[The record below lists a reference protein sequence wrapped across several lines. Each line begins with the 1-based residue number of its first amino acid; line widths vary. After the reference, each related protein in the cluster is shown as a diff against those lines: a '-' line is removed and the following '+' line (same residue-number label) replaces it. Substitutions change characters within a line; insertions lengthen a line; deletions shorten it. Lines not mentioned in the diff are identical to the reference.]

1 MILHKMHRKVMSFS
15 DMIQRL
21 RVECVISVFN
31 SFSKVSGC
39 RGLVE
44 LFQKGLLTMSTSI

>member
-1 MILHKMHRKVMSFS
+1 MILRKTHRKVMSFS

-21 RVECVISVFN
+21 RVERVIAVFN
-31 SFSKVSGC
+31 NFQKFQVVE
-39 RGLVE
+39 RLVD